1 MRTKVVVLPA
11 ASTLGEI
18 WHSLRVDHRQVQRLL
33 PVVNAE
39 GQLVGVVTRGDIS
52 QRMEQNGDAALGGPI
67 SDLVRTS
74 AVEAYPDEPLRVVVY
89 RMAEKGCTRMP
100 VVERATRQFLGL
112 VSLND
117 LLKARSR
124 HLEEESRR
132 EQSLKFRLFPP
143 GKRNPEG
150 TQSSEAP

>member
-1 MRTKVVVLPA
+1 
-11 ASTLGEI
+11 
-18 WHSLRVDHRQVQRLL
+18 
-33 PVVNAE
+33 
-39 GQLVGVVTRGDIS
+39 
-52 QRMEQNGDAALGGPI
+52 
-67 SDLVRTS
+67 
-74 AVEAYPDEPLRVVVY
+74 
-89 RMAEKGCTRMP
+89 MAEKGCTRMP